1 MLVHLLLLLWCCC
14 FLKYDHYIWKIK
26 ESHWIGQFSKCDRNI
41 RSCYEPCKISFGQFF
56 CRCCSCKVSNGSQ
69 IKDEERYEIKD
80 WNLFIEKEIIPITQ
94 FDLHD
99 MRQKFMKSRYNHKHY
114 CFKNTGE
121 RCNRS
126 QCFHYETIKW
136 KGLLQH
142 PVLYLLV
149 LNYDDTKENCKV
161 MITLRKLT
169 TDNNHLNWLDNNDS
183 PLEFI
188 FKVIT
193 KEILRESTEFQAA
206 KASFDNKINN
216 ICLVLENFPREYRS
230 NFQEEEKFT
239 LELITA
245 AKLQNSV
252 NVQR

>member
-1 MLVHLLLLLWCCC
+1 MEGRTSTC
-14 FLKYDHYIWKIK
+14 
-26 ESHWIGQFSKCDRNI
+26 NI
-41 RSCYEPCKISFGQFF
+41 RVQSFCLCRFF
-56 CRCCSCKVSNGSQ
+56 SIFFAHFLCRCCCGRVSYVNKVNV
-69 IKDEERYEIKD
+69 EEGYEIKN
-80 WNLFIEKEIIPITQ
+80 WKLFINKESIPITQ
-94 FDLHD
+94 DDLHN
-99 MRQKFMKSRYNHKHY
+99 MRQKYINSCYDHKYY
-114 CFKNTGE
+114 CFKNARE
-121 RCNRS
+121 RCNHL